1 MINIGG
7 YFMKIKSK
15 IFSLAISLSL
25 FLGLAFTLNDN
36 KVAEVKAEE
45 VGETFTPTYDVTSYA
60 TFKSGKL
67 YECVKAGTTNKMSP
81 SYYAYITSVT
91 ITNSLDDATLTDL
104 RSRAGDNIY
113 EIGEVAF
120 DASGSEVK
128 TDGCYIPLY
137 LTRATGD
144 FYDCTIY
151 APVDKIYANQDS
163 SYLFNSLKNCKSIDL
178 VSFDT
183 SNVTSM
189 RGMFSGL
196 EVLENL
202 DISSFDGSNVE
213 DIAYMFASLRNIKN
227 VILPAQN
234 FAPKAKNASY
244 LFNYFN
250 SNNTLVS
257 WDFLENLDTSA
268 VTDMSHMFEW
278 AASEMMLDFTKYP
291 KFSTANVTNMQG
303 MFQYTQGL
311 KQVNLS
317 SFNTSKVTDM
327 SKMFSQCGLEV
338 IDLRNFDT
346 SSVLTMNSM
355 FSMAW
360 NTKEV
365 LFADNWGAACTDM
378 GNMFYY
384 MALVKEFDLTTFK
397 TSNVT
402 TMASMFNSCVNLTT
416 IKYPE
421 DLDTSNVTSMS
432 YMYAQCWSLVNLDL
446 GAMDISS
453 GTNVNKMFNGCKSLS
468 CIHTT
473 NSTLASDVSI
483 ELPKQFTDYAG
494 VSTLDAIT
502 SAEQTLDI
510 RVEYFVG
517 RWQALRAAGGEN
529 GICAAL
535 VSGTNEQDELAMLF
549 TMYEES
555 TAEQQNLISN
565 HADIDGVTIGESM
578 QYLTDVLNG
587 NTKTDGDYGIEANPS
602 ELTTLSVNLNSETT
616 LIMIISVLSIIAISG
631 YYVISKRKS
640 A

>member
-1 MINIGG
+1 
-7 YFMKIKSK
+7 MKNKSK

-45 VGETFTPTYDVTSYA
+45 VGGTFTPTYDVTSYA

-67 YECVKAGTTNKMSP
+67 YESVKAGTTSQMSS
-81 SYYAYITSVT
+81 SYYVNIISIT
-91 ITNSLDDATLTDL
+91 ITNNLDEATLTDL
-104 RSRAGDNIY
+104 RTRAGDNIY
-113 EIGEVAF
+113 EIGEIAY
-120 DASGSEVK
+120 DSSSSEVK

-163 SYLFNSLKNCKSIDL
+163 SYLFNSLRNCKSIDF

-196 EVLENL
+196 QVLETL
-202 DISSFDGSNVE
+202 DISNFDGSNVE
-213 DIAYMFASLRNIKN
+213 DIAYMFASLQNIKN
-227 VILPAQN
+227 VVLPAQN
-234 FAPKAKNASY
+234 FAPKAKDASY
-244 LFNYFN
+244 MFNYFN
-250 SNNTLVS
+250 SNNTLES

-268 VTDMSHMFEW
+268 VTNMSHMFEW
-278 AASEMMLDFTKYP
+278 AASEIMLDFTKYP
-291 KFSTANVTNMQG
+291 KFTTANVTNMQS
-303 MFQYTQGL
+303 MFRYTQGL
-311 KQVNLS
+311 KQMNLS

-327 SKMFSQCGLEV
+327 SSMFSQCGLEV

-360 NTKEV
+360 NTREV

-378 GNMFYY
+378 ANMFYY

-402 TMASMFNSCVNLTT
+402 TMASMFNSCVNLITV
-416 IKYPE
+416 KFPA

-446 GAMDISS
+446 GALDISS

-473 NSTLASDVSI
+473 DSTLANDVHI
-483 ELPKQFTDYAG
+483 ELPKQFADYAG
-494 VSTLDAIT
+494 VPTLDAIAAT
-502 SAEQTLDI
+502 EQTLDI
-510 RVEYFVG
+510 RVEHFVG
-517 RWQALRAAGGEN
+517 RWQALRAAGGEQ
-529 GICAAL
+529 GICIAL
-535 VSGTNEQDELAMLF
+535 VSGTDEQNELAMLF

-555 TAEQQNLISN
+555 TAEQQNLIST
-565 HADIDGVTIGESM
+565 HADVEGVTIGETM

-587 NTKTDGDYGIEANPS
+587 ITKTDGDYGIETNPS
-602 ELTTLSVNLNSETT
+602 ELTTLSLNLNSKTT
-616 LIMIISVLSIIAISG
+616 LIMIVSVLSIIVISG
-631 YYVISKRKS
+631 YYVISKRKH